1 MTAGEKELF
10 HSLCKGDST
19 LCEGDST
26 LCEGEGAVTLRVTS
40 LCVGDITLRE

>member
-19 LCEGDST
+19 LCEG
-26 LCEGEGAVTLRVTS
+26 EGAVS
-40 LCVGDITLRE
+40 LSEGDITVCG